1 MMTENDETKLAFFDL
16 DGTFYRWS
24 LFLDL
29 IKLMVQEGLLPENFL
44 AKAEPAREKW
54 KAREGSYGDYLK
66 VVVELVD
73 AGGLKGIPV
82 ARAQELAAKLVQT
95 RRRNAYL
102 FTRLLFQAAKELKYV
117 TVAISHSPDVIV
129 RAMASAWGFD
139 HAYGIELGVEN
150 GLLTGGHTKR
160 RKDEFV
166 KAIAQEL
173 CGDLFTSTLMRSV
186 AVGDSMGDVPMF
198 NAVKYPVVYNPER
211 ELREMARRSDWPVVT
226 ERKDSIMAFKCAKI
240 GQARGRYFAEVPLN
254 DFLPADLAMRFTER
268 LASYGHTF

>member
-1 MMTENDETKLAFFDL
+1 
-16 DGTFYRWS
+16 
-24 LFLDL
+24 
-29 IKLMVQEGLLPENFL
+29 
-44 AKAEPAREKW
+44 
-54 KAREGSYGDYLK
+54 